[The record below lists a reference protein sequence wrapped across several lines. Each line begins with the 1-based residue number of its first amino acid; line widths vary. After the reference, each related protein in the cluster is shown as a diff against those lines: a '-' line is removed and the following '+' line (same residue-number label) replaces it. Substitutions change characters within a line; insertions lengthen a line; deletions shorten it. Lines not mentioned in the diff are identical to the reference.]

1 MQLELTIGI
10 ALIVIGVLMLLA
22 EIVSPGFFLLVPAT
36 VLIILG
42 AIGILVPGF
51 LLSWASPVL
60 AVIIIVPAAL
70 LTIKFYQRLSP
81 IAPPETTVGTSL
93 IGATGLVTARI
104 LPNSLKGKVK
114 IANDSWSATSQ
125 CPIEV
130 GKHVRVISSEGVHV
144 RVEEIAED
152 GKSVCKE
159 V

>member
-42 AIGILVPGF
+42 AIGIMVPGF

-60 AVIIIVPAAL
+60 AVVIIVPASL
-70 LTIKFYQRLSP
+70 ITIKLYQKLSP

-93 IGATGLVTARI
+93 VGMKGIVTARVM
-104 LPNSLKGKVK
+104 PNSLKGKVK

-130 GKHVRVISSEGVHV
+130 GRHVRVISSEGVHV

-152 GKSVCKE
+152 GTSVCKE
-159 V
+159 G